1 MGEIITKS
9 FSFCKRVIKADIV
22 KVFSF
27 TAMSTLVKM
36 LTGLISV
43 KVVASIIGPAGVALV
58 GQLNNFSSIVMSLS
72 SGGINNGITKYVA
85 EHKEDTKQVKS
96 LLSTA
101 LRITIGCSATVG
113 LMMILFH
120 SYLSSCIMLSSEY
133 GYVFIIFGFT
143 VLLYA
148 LNTMLTSIINGF
160 KQFRKYVAINIANSI
175 VGLLF
180 TISFVFTLGLKGA
193 LISAVTYQSVMLFIT
208 LWMIRKL
215 PWVNWNFFC
224 EKLSMG
230 ISKKYFRYTLMMFTS
245 AATVPVS
252 QMLLR
257 GYVISEISPVEAGW
271 WEAMNRVSGAYLTVI
286 TSSFGV
292 YYLPRLSEL
301 TDPRELRKEIF
312 KAYKVVVPMLS
323 IGFISIYFLR
333 FSVIRILY
341 TPDFLP
347 MENLFIWQ
355 LLGDFF
361 KICSWLLAF
370 LMLAKSMTK
379 AFITT
384 EVLFAF
390 TFIGLGFLFMQQNGV
405 VGITQGYFVNYI
417 CYTLC
422 MFFIFRKLI
431 FSKLSHYDK

>member
-1 MGEIITKS
+1 MGTLIINVLS
-9 FSFCKRVIKADIV
+9 YFKRALKADIV

-43 KVVASIIGPAGVALV
+43 KVVASVIGPAGVALI

-72 SGGINNGITKYVA
+72 SGGINSGITKYVA
-85 EHKEDTKQVKS
+85 EYKEDTEYVKS

-101 LRITIGCSATVG
+101 LRITAGCSVTVG
-113 LMMILFH
+113 LIMILFH
-120 SYLSSCIMLSSEY
+120 SYLSRYIMLSSDY

-148 LNTMLTSIINGF
+148 LNMMLTSIINGF
-160 KQFRKYVAINIANSI
+160 KQFKRYVAINIANSI
-175 VGLLF
+175 VGLIF
-180 TISFVFTLGLKGA
+180 TVSFVFALGLKGA

-215 PWVNWNFFC
+215 PWVDWAFFRK
-224 EKLSMG
+224 KLNLG
-230 ISKKYFRYTLMMFTS
+230 ISKKYFRYTMMTFIA
-245 AATVPVS
+245 AATAPVS

-271 WEAMNRVSGAYLTVI
+271 WEAMNRVSGAYLAII

-301 TDPRELRKEIF
+301 TDPMELRREIF
-312 KAYKVVVPMLS
+312 KAYKVIIPMLLA
-323 IGFISIYFLR
+323 GFTLVYLLR
-333 FSVIRILY
+333 FVIIRILY

-347 MENLFIWQ
+347 MGNLFIWQ
-355 LLGDFF
+355 LFGDFF

-390 TFIGLGFLFMQQNGV
+390 CFVGLGFLFMQQNGV
-405 VGITQGYFVNYI
+405 VGITQGYFVNYV
-417 CYTLC
+417 CYTLG
-422 MFFIFRKLI
+422 MFFVFRKLI
-431 FSKLSHYDK
+431 FRRYLSHD

>member
-1 MGEIITKS
+1 MERLITNF
-9 FSFCKRVIKADIV
+9 FSYLKRAFKADIV

-36 LTGLISV
+36 LTGLLSV
-43 KVVASIIGPAGVALV
+43 KVVASVIGPAGVALI

-72 SGGINNGITKYVA
+72 SGGINNGITKYIA
-85 EHKEDTKQVKS
+85 EYKEDTKVVKS

-101 LRITIGCSATVG
+101 LRITVGCSVTVG
-113 LMMILFH
+113 LIMILFH
-120 SYLSSCIMLSSEY
+120 SYLSRYIMLSPDY

-148 LNTMLTSIINGF
+148 LNIMLTSVINGF
-160 KQFRKYVAINIANSI
+160 KQFKKYVAINIANSI
-175 VGLLF
+175 VGLIF
-180 TISFVFTLGLKGA
+180 TISFVFALGLKGA

-215 PWVNWNFFC
+215 PWVDWEFFR
-224 EKLSMG
+224 EKLNFG
-230 ISKKYFRYTLMMFTS
+230 ISKKYFRYTMMMFIS

-252 QMLLR
+252 QMFLR
-257 GYVISEISPVEAGW
+257 GYVISQISPVEAGW
-271 WEAMNRVSGAYLTVI
+271 WEAMNRVSGAYLTIV

-301 TDPRELRKEIF
+301 TDPIELRREIF
-312 KAYKVVVPMLS
+312 KAYKVIIPMLLA
-323 IGFISIYFLR
+323 GFTLVYFLR
-333 FSVIRILY
+333 FAIIRILY

-355 LLGDFF
+355 LSGDFF

-390 TFIGLGFLFMQQNGV
+390 TFVGLGFLFMQQNGV
-405 VGITQGYFVNYI
+405 VGITQGYFVNYV

-422 MFFIFRKLI
+422 MFFVFRKLI
-431 FSKLSHYDK
+431 FRRYLSHG